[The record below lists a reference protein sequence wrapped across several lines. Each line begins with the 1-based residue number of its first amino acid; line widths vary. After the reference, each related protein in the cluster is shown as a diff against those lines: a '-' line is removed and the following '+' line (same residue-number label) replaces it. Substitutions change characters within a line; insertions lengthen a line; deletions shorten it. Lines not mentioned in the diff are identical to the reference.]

1 MGFSENGTVT
11 ATPTRLTP
19 VEAAARRQRSI
30 AIGLTLAVLVAV
42 FYALTIVK
50 LSGGH
55 L

>member
-11 ATPTRLTP
+11 APPARLTP
-19 VEAAARRQRSI
+19 AEAAARRQRSI
-30 AIGLTLAVLVAV
+30 AIGLALAVMVGV
-42 FYALTIVK
+42 FYVLTIVK